1 MPDLPNFPGVP
12 TPAPQQAPQRSA
24 PVGAP
29 TPAPLFQMPVQQ
41 SQPVQQSAPVQQPE
55 PAPVQSAPVQQ
66 STPQQQQFPPLGVA
80 PAQQAQPAQQQP
92 ASRPEPKAVDKTAAR
107 DGRLISVTIPKFARE
122 EAKRLAVKLDD
133 EPRHVYA
140 AAVLLF
146 GQLEPAAQVQWVNH
160 ARAAFAAAPIV

>member
-12 TPAPQQAPQRSA
+12 TPAPQQAPQQSP

-41 SQPVQQSAPVQQPE
+41 AQPVQSAPVQQPE

-80 PAQQAQPAQQQP
+80 PAQPNPPAQPA
-92 ASRPEPKAVDKTAAR
+92 PERKPVDKTAAR
-107 DGRLISVTIPKFARE
+107 DGRLISVTVPKFARE

-133 EPRHVYA
+133 EPRHIYA

-146 GQLEPAAQVQWVNH
+146 GQLDPAAQVQWVNH